1 MRTSFLVKIFIV
13 FTLMLSSFCGY
24 SQDDAGE
31 SEPPFPAAEREPYA
45 YSRPSRNSMWLS
57 PPSNLKTEI
66 TYNPETEEYEVTEK
80 VGAYETYPGYGMSL
94 NEYSDYYSEENK
106 RNYWQNRA
114 IADRTGDD
122 SEFGPSLQIGG
133 EIFDRIFGSNTIDI
147 KPQGSVELTFGVKRT
162 VNKNSLYTRKQQR
175 NTSFDFNNKIQM
187 SVTGSIGDKVSM
199 TIKYDTESQ
208 FEFDNE
214 MKLEY
219 VGKEDEIIKRIEL
232 GNVSFASQNSL
243 ITGSQSLFG
252 VKTELQFG
260 KLYVTSV
267 VSQQKGQF
275 SSVESKGGARTEE
288 FEIRASE
295 YDENQHYFLSEFF
308 KENYRLAFDDLPVI
322 SSDIIIRKVEVWVS
336 QTSAGN
342 KNARDILALTQLGE
356 DRRQVS
362 DGKNNFLN
370 PSNRALYNK
379 VTSLAGIRDINS
391 ATGAMGPAGYR
402 ESVDYERFEQ
412 AELLSP
418 SQYTVNNQLGY
429 ISFRSK
435 ISREKS
441 VAVAIEYEYRG
452 VVYRVGEFSSELPS
466 PNALVVKL
474 LKGRRISPEMK
485 NWGLMM
491 RNVYSMGGYQ
501 VSADNFF
508 MEILYEDDRTG
519 LPVNYLPE
527 GPVGVKG
534 VSLLSVLDLDRIT
547 ADQQPFEDGIY
558 DFIEGVTAYSSNG
571 KLFLTKP
578 EPFGEDL
585 KRKFGADFITAEK
598 YVYTELYDSAKVKAK
613 EYISK
618 NKFILKGK
626 YQSSSSST
634 IRLNATQIEPESVV
648 VTAGGR
654 KLQEGMDYTLKAE
667 VGEVEIINA
676 GLLES
681 GTPIK
686 IEFENNPLFS
696 MQTKSMLGTRL
707 EYRVNPNLNLGST
720 VLRLKETPLTH
731 KVGFDD
737 FPINNTMWG
746 LDAKYTVEAPFLTKL
761 VDMIPLIETKAPSK
775 ISVSAEFA
783 QLIPKVSKA
792 IDPSVEI
799 DYFENT
805 QRKYSLKQ
813 ASAWMLASPP
823 QGVRQFKEHDRVGD
837 LSAGFKRAH
846 VAWFEINSQFYATN
860 QKLAT
865 KNELSDPFVYAVY
878 KKDLFPNYDVETID
892 PRPMSVINL
901 SYYPSERGQYNFTVD
916 GLDPSS
922 GRLKNPADNWG
933 GIMRSLR
940 TTDFDDSN
948 VEYLEFWIMDPFIK
962 DSLGM
967 HSGGDLVINL
977 GDVSEDVLPDGR
989 KAAENGNLEDSS
1001 KYDVT
1006 AWGRVPNYYVVEK
1019 RFDNANRAKQ
1029 DLGFDGLSDAE
1040 EARHF
1045 EWSYLRHI
1053 RQRITNPDVL
1063 AAIEADPA
1071 NDNFVP
1077 YTNYRGFDQLSIIER
1092 YRYINNAEGNSP
1104 SGGSSSGSMTDIPDS
1119 EDANGNFTLD
1129 VLEDYYEYKISIRP
1143 GDLVIGRNFVADMI
1157 ETNALMANRQSVK
1170 IKWYQLKIPIR
1181 TSEKRVVG
1189 NINSFQN
1196 IQFMRMYL
1204 TGFNDSVM
1212 VRFAEMNL
1220 VTSSWR
1226 KYNDAMFEAG
1236 DYDLFNDS
1244 EFDVSVVNI
1253 EENSQRK
1260 PVNYVLP
1267 PDISRVVD
1275 PMNQQLRE
1283 LNEQSIELKVSN
1295 LDDGNSK
1302 AVFKEVNRD
1311 YRQFG
1316 RIQMFAHAEALPESS
1331 TLDNGD
1337 LYAFIRIGS
1346 DYSRNYY
1353 EYEIPLQVTPHN
1365 NGQYDGSLIDDR
1377 LAVWP
1382 KANNFDIAF
1391 ETLTNLKVER
1401 NAKIS
1406 SGATI
1411 DLTSTY
1417 YGRDG
1422 LNRVAIKG
1430 NPDLSNV
1437 RTIMMGVRNRK
1448 RSTENTTDDGLPK
1461 SAIVWFNELRLTD
1474 FKDNGGWAAGV
1485 QTRFDLADFASVSV
1499 AGNTAKAGFGS
1510 IDEKV
1515 FNRSKEDMYQYDLG
1529 SNISLNKFFPEKLG
1543 LAIPFYTGVSET
1555 FIIPMYDPTNPD
1567 LRMSESLNSFSTS
1580 SQRDSLKRMS
1590 IDYNRRSSF
1599 NFTNV
1604 RMAPEGGKN
1613 FPWSVKNFS
1622 ASYGYSKYNARNV
1635 SLIHDNEYTHKAAF
1649 VYNYVLSPK
1658 PLEPFKKNVKNKQL
1672 TIIRDFNVYY
1682 LPVSFSMS
1690 NDWNKK
1696 YREIMRRNFYLP
1708 DSLSRETYS
1717 KNFDWDRTYN
1727 LKYNFSQ
1734 GLKFDYTSKNQSR
1747 IDEPYGKIDKDD
1759 ANWDSYKSDVVT
1771 NTKKFGMTT
1780 DYNQTLN
1787 ATYRLPINKIQP
1799 LSWVTSNYRYSGNY
1813 NWARGA
1819 ETKDTSR
1826 VNSYDSFT
1834 GKPIY
1839 ETYSFD
1845 GHNITNSNNQ
1855 SIDAN
1860 MNMMLLYRKNDYLK
1874 SVDRQFTGTR
1884 KSSTGPTTTNV
1895 KFTKE
1900 GVGLKSG
1907 KTVSI
1912 NHRLGTEDVKL
1923 NIVDSKGVL
1932 VKGSTEIVSKNKILF
1947 TPDADHSGVK
1957 VIVNGKKTS
1966 EETPASIFRDRMV
1979 YTAMMVKSASIN
1991 YSFNNGSYIP
2001 HYFPKTSYMGLDHPF
2016 SSTYANPGWDYVFG
2030 YVPSHKELVSR
2041 SADNMWFDDPNYES
2055 IIYKSPEKYIRSY
2068 GNKLALKATLEP
2080 ISDLKIELDAD
2091 RSYSRNY
2098 TRFMVPLNDY
2108 DETGTLTSYPMS
2120 PGLVT
2125 GNYSIS
2131 CNSISSAFNS
2141 DAAFEKLKA
2150 NRLTVANRLAAE
2162 SGKSFERNP
2171 ETGFPTMYDPTSQD
2185 ILIPSF
2191 IAAYTG
2197 QDPNKVYN
2205 ENSFMP
2211 LFNSFANF
2219 ARSLNWR
2226 VSYTGLTKIKPIK
2239 KVFKRISI
2247 NHQYKSNYSIGN
2259 YQTFTGEVDEDG
2271 FFVDAADGSTSLAP
2285 EYEIASVSISERFS
2299 PLFGIDMRWANNFTS
2314 KFEVKNS
2321 RTVTL
2326 AFANSEISEN
2336 GGWEYVFGCG
2346 YVFKDFALTMNTANG
2361 QKTYKNDLTVN
2372 GTFSVRDNLTVR
2384 RNIVQDVTQK
2394 ISGQKIYS
2402 FKSYAEY
2409 ALTER
2414 FTARVYLD
2422 HDFNKPVTNGNPTSN
2437 SKFGVTLRF
2446 ILM

>member
-1 MRTSFLVKIFIV
+1 MVCLRTNFLVRF
-13 FTLMLSSFCGY
+13 FAACTLVLAAQFAY
-24 SQDDAGE
+24 SQE
-31 SEPPFPAAEREPYA
+31 SPAIEGAETPYPAAEREPYA
-45 YSRPSRNSMWLS
+45 YSRPARNGLWLN

-66 TYNPETEEYEVTEK
+66 TYNPDTDEYEVSEK
-80 VGAYETYPGYGMSL
+80 VGAFETYPGYGMSL
-94 NEYSDYYSEENK
+94 NEYSDYYAEESK
-106 RNYWQNRA
+106 RNYWQKRSV
-114 IADRTGDD
+114 ADRTGDD
-122 SEFGPSLQIGG
+122 SEFGPNLQVGG
-133 EIFDRIFGSNTIDI
+133 EVFDRIFGSNTIDI
-147 KPQGSVELTFGVKRT
+147 KPQGSAELTFGVKRT
-162 VNKNSLYTRKQQR
+162 VNKNSLYTKKQQR
-175 NTSFDFNNKIQM
+175 NTSFDFSNKIQM
-187 SVTGSIGDKVSM
+187 SVTGAIGDKVSM

-219 VGKEDEIIKRIEL
+219 VGEEDEIIKRIEL

-252 VKTELQFG
+252 IKTELQFG

-267 VSQQKGQF
+267 ASQQKGQF

-308 KENYRLAFDDLPVI
+308 KENYRVAFDDLPVI

-336 QTSAGN
+336 QTSASD
-342 KNARDILALTQLGE
+342 KNARDILALTELGE
-356 DRRQVS
+356 DLRPTP
-362 DGKNNFLN
+362 DENNDYLN
-370 PSNRALYNK
+370 PSNRALYNE
-379 VTSLAGIRDINS
+379 VTSLTGIRDINS
-391 ATGAMGPAGYR
+391 ATGAMGSAGYR

-412 AELLSP
+412 AELLP
-418 SQYTVNNQLGY
+418 STQYTVNNQLGY

-441 VAVAIEYEYRG
+441 VAVAIEYEYQG
-452 VVYRVGEFSSELPS
+452 KVYRVGEFSSELPS

-491 RNVYSMGGYQ
+491 RNVYSIGGYQ
-501 VSADNFF
+501 VSPDNFF
-508 MEILYEDDRTG
+508 MEILYEDDKTG
-519 LPVNYLPE
+519 LPVNYLPD
-527 GPVGVKG
+527 GPTGVKG
-534 VSLLSVLDLDRIT
+534 VSILSVLEFDRVT
-547 ADQQPFEDGIY
+547 ADQQPFEDGIF
-558 DFIEGVTAYSSNG
+558 DFIEGVTVYSSNG
-571 KLFLTKP
+571 KIFLTKP

-585 KRKFGADFITAEK
+585 KRKFGEDLITAEQFT
-598 YVYTELYDSAKVKAK
+598 YNELYDSSKVKAK
-613 EYISK
+613 EYINK

-634 IRLNATQIEPESVV
+634 IRLNATQIEPESVI

-686 IEFENNPLFS
+686 VEFENNPLFS
-696 MQTKSMLGTRL
+696 MQTKTMLGTRL
-707 EYRVNPNLNLGST
+707 EYRVNPNLNLGTT

-746 LDAKYTVEAPFLTKL
+746 LDAKYTTEAPFLTKM
-761 VDMIPLIETKAPSK
+761 VDKIPFIDTKAASK
-775 ISVSAEFA
+775 ISISAEFA
-783 QLIPKVSKA
+783 QLIPKISKA

-813 ASAWMLASPP
+813 ASAWILASPP
-823 QGVRQFKEHDRVGD
+823 QGVRQFRENDRVGD
-837 LSAGFKRAH
+837 LSAGYKRAH
-846 VAWFEINSQFYATN
+846 IAWFEINTQFYDKS
-860 QKLAT
+860 QKLA
-865 KNELSDPFVYAVY
+865 NNEELSDPFAYGFT
-878 KKDLFPNYDVETID
+878 KKQLFPDSETGTTEQQRSMTI
-892 PRPMSVINL
+892 MNL
-901 SYYPSERGQYNFTVD
+901 SYYPEERGQYNFTVD
-916 GLDPSS
+916 GLDPAN
-922 GRLKNPADNWG
+922 GRLKSPENNWG
-933 GIMRSLR
+933 GIMRNLR

-948 VEYLEFWIMDPFIK
+948 VEYIEFWIMDPFVK
-962 DSLGM
+962 DTFGLST
-967 HSGGDLVINL
+967 GGDLVINL
-977 GDVSEDVLPDGR
+977 GDISEDVLPDGR

-1001 KYDVT
+1001 KYDETV
-1006 AWGRVPNYYVVEK
+1006 WGRVPNYYVVED
-1019 RFDNANRAKQ
+1019 RFNNTNRAKQ
-1029 DLGFDGLSDAE
+1029 DLGFDGLNDAD

-1045 EWSYLRHI
+1045 EWSYLRNI
-1053 RQRITNPDVL
+1053 RGRITNPAV
-1063 AAIEADPA
+1063 IESITSDPA
-1071 NDNFVP
+1071 HDNFVP
-1077 YTNYRGFDQLSIIER
+1077 YTDYRGYDELSIIER

-1104 SGGSSSGSMTDIPDS
+1104 SGGSSSGSMTDTPDG

-1129 VLEDYYEYKISIRP
+1129 VLEDYFEYRVSLRP
-1143 GDLVIGRNFVADMI
+1143 GDLAIGRNFVADVL
-1157 ETNALMANRQSVK
+1157 ETNTKMPNNNMQKVV
-1170 IKWYQLKIPIR
+1170 WYQIKIPIR
-1181 TSEKRVVG
+1181 TSDKRVVG

-1204 TGFNDSVM
+1204 TGFKDSVM
-1212 VRFAEMNL
+1212 LRFAEMNL

-1236 DYDLFNDS
+1236 DYDMFNDS

-1253 EENSQRK
+1253 ENNSKRV

-1267 PDISRVVD
+1267 PDVSRVVD
-1275 PMNQQLRE
+1275 PMNSQLNE
-1283 LNEQSIELKVSN
+1283 LNEQSIELKVSG

-1302 AVFKEVNRD
+1302 AVFKEINRD

-1316 RIQMFAHAEALPESS
+1316 RIQMFAHAEALPNVKD
-1331 TLDNGD
+1331 LDNGD

-1353 EYEIPLQVTPHN
+1353 EYEIPLQVTPEKN
-1365 NGQYDGSLIDDR
+1365 YEDNDVDDR

-1391 ETLTNLKVER
+1391 TILTDLKLER

-1406 SGATI
+1406 AGENI

-1417 YGRDG
+1417 YGKDG

-1448 RSTENTTDDGLPK
+1448 KSTDNSTDDGLPK
-1461 SAIVWFNELRLTD
+1461 SAIIWFNELRLTD
-1474 FKDNGGWAAGV
+1474 FKDNGGWAAGT

-1499 AGNTAKAGFGS
+1499 AGNTSKPGFGS

-1515 FNRSKEDMYQYDLG
+1515 FDRSKDDMYQYDLG
-1529 SNISLNKFFPEKLG
+1529 SNVSLNKFFPEKLG

-1567 LRMSESLNSFSTS
+1567 LRMEQSINSLSDNT
-1580 SQRDSLKRMS
+1580 QRDSLKRMS
-1590 IDYNRRSSF
+1590 IDYTRRSSF

-1604 RMAPEGGKN
+1604 RMAPEKGKN
-1613 FPWSVKNFS
+1613 YPWSIKNFS
-1622 ASYGYSKYNARNV
+1622 ASYGFSKYNARNV

-1658 PLEPFKKNVKNKQL
+1658 PFEPFKKVIKNKQL

-1682 LPVSFSMS
+1682 LPVSFSVS

-1696 YREIMRRNFYLP
+1696 YREIKRRNFYLA

-1734 GLKFDYTSKNQSR
+1734 GLKFDYTANNQSR
-1747 IDEPYGKIDKDD
+1747 IDEPYGKIDKDGD
-1759 ANWDSYKSDVVT
+1759 DWEPYKQEVID
-1771 NTKKFGMTT
+1771 NTKKFGITT
-1780 DYNQTLN
+1780 HYKQSID

-1813 NWARGA
+1813 DWTRGA
-1819 ETKDTSR
+1819 EMKDMAHI
-1826 VNSYDSFT
+1826 NSYDPYS

-1839 ETYSFD
+1839 DTYSFD
-1845 GHNITNSNNQ
+1845 GHNIKNSNNQ

-1860 MNMMLLYRKNDYLK
+1860 MNFLTLYRKNDYLK
-1874 SVDRQFTGTR
+1874 SIDKKFSGSRK
-1884 KSSTGPTTTNV
+1884 KSSGPTTTNV
-1895 KFTKE
+1895 KYTKE
-1900 GVGLKSG
+1900 GLNLQAG

-1923 NIVDSKGVL
+1923 NIVDNKGVL
-1932 VKGSTEIVSKNKILF
+1932 VKGNTEIVSKNKVLF
-1947 TPDADHSGVK
+1947 TPEASHEGVK
-1957 VIVNGKKTS
+1957 VIVNGKKVS
-1966 EETPASIFRDRMV
+1966 EETPASLIFDRFV
-1979 YTAMMVKSASIN
+1979 YTSMMVKSVSVN
-1991 YSFNNGSYIP
+1991 YGFNNGSYIP
-2001 HYFPKTSYMGLDHPF
+2001 HYFPKTTYFGLDHPF
-2016 SSTYANPGWDYVFG
+2016 TGVYANPGFDYTLG
-2030 YVPSHKELVSR
+2030 YVPSHDELAKR
-2041 SADNMWFDDPNYES
+2041 ADDNYWFKDPNNDEIKYRS
-2055 IIYKSPEKYIRSY
+2055 RDKYIRSY

-2080 ISDLKIELDAD
+2080 FNEFKIELDAD

-2098 TRFMVPLNDY
+2098 TKFLVPLND
-2108 DETGTLTSYPMS
+2108 DEDGTLDNS
-2120 PGLVT
+2120 GLKN
-2125 GNYSIS
+2125 GNYAIT
-2131 CNSISSAFNS
+2131 CNTISSSFNS
-2141 DAAFEKLKA
+2141 DAAFERLKE
-2150 NRLTVANRLAAE
+2150 NRLTVANRLANE
-2162 SGKSFERNP
+2162 SGKSFERDP
-2171 ETGFPTMYDPTSQD
+2171 ETGFPTLYDPNSQD
-2185 ILIPSF
+2185 VLIPSF

-2197 QDPNKVYN
+2197 QDPNNVYN
-2205 ENSFMP
+2205 DDYFMP
-2211 LFNSFANF
+2211 LFNSFSDF

-2226 VSYTGLTKIKPIK
+2226 ISYTGLTQIKPIK
-2239 KVFKRISI
+2239 KVFKRISL
-2247 NHQYKSNYSIGN
+2247 NHQYKSNYLINN
-2259 YQTFTGEVDEDG
+2259 YETFTGEIDEDG
-2271 FFVDAADGSTSLAP
+2271 YFVDPGDGTTSIAP
-2285 EYEIASVSISERFS
+2285 DFEIASVSISERFN
-2299 PLFGIDMRWANNFTS
+2299 PLFGIDMRWQNNFTS
-2314 KFEVKNS
+2314 KFEIKNT
-2321 RTVTL
+2321 RTITL

-2336 GGWEYVFGCG
+2336 GGWEYVVGCG
-2346 YVFKDFALTMNTANG
+2346 YIFKDFAITMNTAGG

-2372 GTFSVRDNLTVR
+2372 GSFSVRSNLTVR
-2384 RNIVQDVTQK
+2384 RNIVQDITQK

-2402 FKSYAEY
+2402 FKAYAEY

-2422 HDFNKPVTNGNPTSN
+2422 HDVNKPVTNGNQTSN

-2446 ILM
+2446 TLM